1 MNGTLLIGIIIAVC
15 TLLVIYNYLH
25 KKHLHFTLPEL
36 KNFIDKVFEQ
46 ADSSTVEKKHFLA
59 ALKAHY
65 HCSSKEA
72 MFLMGKARENGLVDV
87 EEKNVV
93 LVKPIS

>member
-1 MNGTLLIGIIIAVC
+1 MDGTLVFGIIIAVC

-36 KNFIDKVFEQ
+36 KTFVEMVFEK
-46 ADSSTVEKKHFLA
+46 ANSSAIEKKHFLA
-59 ALKAHY
+59 ALKEHY

-72 MFLMGKARENGLVDV
+72 MFLLGKARENHLVDM
-87 EEKNVV
+87 EDKNVV
-93 LVKPIS
+93 LIK